1 MEKLQLQ
8 RSATLARLTLRKE
21 GIEMISRRVLL
32 ALAVLVGLAAFIGF
46 TASAQIEA
54 TDLGYQARPLNPGAT
69 APTCTVG
76 GTLTWNDAALVMK
89 VEIRDVDYPAQDR
102 SNVKVTHIQVSNL
115 GTAEVGAVQNLV
127 FLDKDNRCIDT
138 PWGITSW
145 GQIRDIPDWE
155 IPDDG
160 TQILQVV
167 VFLDTSAD
175 LKNLYQGKT
184 LQLQLRL
191 TYQEQPSGFPSPQ
204 TFTSPGIE
212 DKAPETIWN
221 GGFESAADNN
231 YNGGVLSLGGT
242 HIVQEFTLCDNDAQL
257 SRPVLREVWVTNLGD
272 ADSYDLAEIHLYVKG
287 NPTPIATIQIP
298 ATAFVPGTPVKITPD
313 DFGYTFTDD
322 TCSTFQI
329 GVKVSPYA
337 FPGHTI
343 QFHTTVYADEPNGTG
358 IHSSVA
364 PEVTD
369 GTAEVIATAPA
380 GKNVISIS
388 TVPNLPAGAEGFVI
402 FRWESHDP
410 AAGLGGIQGILTWD
424 PDVLDPIDDPH
435 NPADDGT
442 AFVVLD
448 PNYTISVTTNHLA
461 GRTNFTLNYD
471 FGLTSTP
478 VITGDIF
485 KFKVKAKGKAGDWTQ
500 INLDLVQV
508 LDDATPPNDL
518 TADTYVSLPRIR
530 LVLPGDVDGNGTL
543 TAHDALLVAQ
553 HIVGLLT
560 LSAEQLLIADVA
572 EPHPTVDSA
581 DVAEIARRAITT
593 GGASVAGAG
602 AGLPLAKS
610 VGPIALQVKALSS
623 GSRSG
628 LVTFKVEGQGIAQAS
643 LEVFNLSGRR
653 VFAAAFKGNTLE
665 WHMLDNRGEPLANG
679 VYLYVVTV
687 KGYDGSVIRSE
698 VRKLA
703 ILR

>member
-1 MEKLQLQ
+1 MEKFQLQ
-8 RSATLARLTLRKE
+8 RGSKSARLTLRKE
-21 GIEMISRRVLL
+21 GMAMINRKAFLVLAMVL
-32 ALAVLVGLAAFIGF
+32 AFAGF
-46 TASAQIEA
+46 WGFSALAQIEA
-54 TDLGYQARPLNPGAT
+54 TDLGYQAKPLNPGAT
-69 APTCTVG
+69 APSCAAG
-76 GTLTWNDAALVMK
+76 GVLTWNDAALVMR
-89 VEIRDVDYPAQDR
+89 VEIKDVDYPAQDR

-115 GTAEVGAVQNLV
+115 GTAEVGAIQSIV

-138 PWGITSW
+138 PWGITAW
-145 GQIRDIPDWE
+145 GQTRDIPDWE
-155 IPDDG
+155 IPDEG
-160 TQILQVV
+160 SQILQVV
-167 VFLDTSAD
+167 VFLDTSAN

-184 LQLQLRL
+184 LRLQLRL
-191 TYQEQPSGFPSPQ
+191 TYQEQPSGFPNPQ

-212 DKAPETIWN
+212 DTAPEIIWN
-221 GGFESAADNN
+221 GGFESAVDNN
-231 YNGGVLSLGGT
+231 YNGGVLSFGGT

-272 ADSYDLAEIHLYVKG
+272 ADQYDLAEIHLYVKG

-313 DFGYTFTDD
+313 GFGYTFTDD
-322 TCSTFQI
+322 TCATFQI

-343 QFHTTVYADEPNGTG
+343 QFHTTAYADEPNGTP

-369 GTAEVIATAPA
+369 GTPEVIATAPA
-380 GKNVISIS
+380 GKNVIGIS
-388 TVPNLPAGAEGFVI
+388 TVPNLPAKAEGFVI
-402 FRWESHDP
+402 FHWKSHDP
-410 AAGLGGIQGILTWD
+410 AVGLGGIQGVLTWD
-424 PDVLDPIDDPH
+424 PEVIDPIDDPH
-435 NPADDGT
+435 NPADDGI
-442 AFVVLD
+442 AFAVLD

-461 GRTNFTLNYD
+461 GRASFALNYD

-478 VITGDIF
+478 VIEGDIF
-485 KFKVKAKGKAGDWTQ
+485 KFKVRAKGKAGDWTQ

-530 LVLPGDVDGNGTL
+530 LVLPGDVDGDGTV
-543 TAHDALLVAQ
+543 TVHDALLVAQ

-560 LSAEQLLIADVA
+560 LRAEQLLIADVA

-581 DVAEIARRAITT
+581 DVAEIARQAITA
-593 GGASVAGAG
+593 GGASVAGA
-602 AGLPLAKS
+602 ALPLARTS
-610 VGPIALQVKALSS
+610 PITLQVKALSPS
-623 GSRSG
+623 SRG
-628 LVTFKVEGQGIAQAS
+628 GPITFRVEGLGIAQAS
-643 LEVFNLSGRR
+643 LEVYSLSGRK

-665 WHMLDNRGEPLANG
+665 WYMQDDSGRPLANG
-679 VYLYVVTV
+679 VYLYAVTV
-687 KGYDGSVIRSE
+687 KGYDGSVIKSE
-698 VRKLA
+698 VRKLV